1 MLTLL
6 ASAALLA
13 LCAALPACEASPG
26 CVSAANCSY
35 NGRCARGTRPT
46 AAAQCVCDPGWCG
59 TSCQSLRLL
68 PAALPAAQAYCHYND
83 STWGGS
89 VIFHG
94 GLYHLYFSEMS
105 NNCSLHMYAAVS
117 RVVHATSP
125 TPAGPYERRGVAL
138 PVLAHNPQIIRNP
151 ADGSFL
157 LFHIGATVNAR
168 CVPDATAAG
177 ATRLQPAPTLIYQYP
192 VGHTALLT

>member
-1 MLTLL
+1 MYICRQLL
-6 ASAALLA
+6 VQRPLRPGDTSDRS
-13 LCAALPACEASPG
+13 SP
-26 CVSAANCSY
+26 VRLRS
-35 NGRCARGTRPT
+35 RVARHQ
-46 AAAQCVCDPGWCG
+46 A

-177 ATRLQPAPTLIYQYP
+177 ATRLQPAPT
-192 VGHTALLT
+192 HLTGARL